1 MATTVDNRRET
12 VSLIGSDKVEGTA
25 VYGAD
30 DRKIGTVQRIMID
43 KISGKVAYA
52 VISFGGFLG
61 MGEDYY
67 PMPWPTLKYDTRL
80 DGYRAA
86 VTEDQLKGAPKYSQ
100 AQDWDWSNR
109 ENDRRV
115 YDYYKL
121 RSGAKSRDK

>member
-1 MATTVDNRRET
+1 MATTVDSKRET

-30 DRKIGTVQRIMID
+30 DRKIGSVQRVMID

-67 PMPWPTLKYDTRL
+67 PMPWPNLKYDTNL
-80 DGYRAA
+80 GGYRVG
-86 VTEDQLKGAPKYSQ
+86 VTEDQLKGAPKYSSSTG
-100 AQDWDWSNR
+100 WDWSDRARDR
-109 ENDRRV
+109 EV
-115 YDYYKL
+115 YDYYKTPL
-121 RSGAKSRDK
+121 WY

>member
-30 DRKIGTVQRIMID
+30 DRKIGSVQRVMID
-43 KISGKVAYA
+43 KVSGKVAYA
-52 VISFGGFLG
+52 VVSFGGFLG

-67 PMPWPTLKYDTRL
+67 PMPWQSLKYDTRV

-86 VTEDQLKGAPKYSQ
+86 VTQEQLKGAPKYSQ
-100 AQDWDWSNR
+100 SQSWDWSNR

-115 YDYYKL
+115 YDYYKTPL
-121 RSGAKSRDK
+121 WY